1 MKKYFIIWLSSLL
14 ASSHCFAIQH
24 LQFSC
29 PFSIVTKQSIVGE
42 AKGYESTADNS
53 SHIWQTIS
61 FYKGKPGLLPGLAPD
76 RSNKNRAD
84 WSFSMS
90 DNIYIS
96 CGYYQTSV
104 VLFKELPHGVHAC
117 HVNYE
122 KMRNS
127 AFDELPQSVSC
138 N

>member
-1 MKKYFIIWLSSLL
+1 MKKYFIIWLSLLL

-29 PFSIVTKQSIVGE
+29 PFSIVTKQSIDVDP
-42 AKGYESTADNS
+42 AGYESIADNS
-53 SHIWQTIS
+53 SHIWQTVS
-61 FYKGKPGLLPGLAPD
+61 FYKGKPELQPSLAPE

-104 VLFKELPHGVHAC
+104 VIYKALPHGVHAC
-117 HVNYE
+117 HVTYE
-122 KMRNS
+122 KMMKS
-127 AFDELPQSVSC
+127 TFAELPQVISC
-138 N
+138 D